1 MYIIPVCS
9 KGFATLI
16 RAMKKL
22 DLKCRH
28 PWVPDNL
35 FVQSNATK
43 LAARIKFGWPHSPDP
58 EYPARS
64 DAGLIY
70 QDNHVLHRP

>member
-1 MYIIPVCS
+1 MNILPVCS

-28 PWVPDNL
+28 PWVPIVLAGKNIWQRDALIGTHVKPCYN
-35 FVQSNATK
+35 SN
-43 LAARIKFGWPHSPDP
+43 
-58 EYPARS
+58 
-64 DAGLIY
+64 
-70 QDNHVLHRP
+70 